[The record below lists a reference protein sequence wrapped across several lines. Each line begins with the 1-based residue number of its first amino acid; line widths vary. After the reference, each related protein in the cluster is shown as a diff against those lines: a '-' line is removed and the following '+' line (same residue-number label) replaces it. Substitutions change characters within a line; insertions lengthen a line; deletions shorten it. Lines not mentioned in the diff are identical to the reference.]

1 MAGEST
7 PEAVTALLARW
18 KDGDKSAFQQVLP
31 AIYAQLRSIAE
42 AYLRAER
49 PGHTLQATAL
59 VHELYL
65 KLLPQREA
73 SFADRQHFLAF
84 AARMMRMILID
95 HARTRGRQR
104 RGGDRSV
111 VPLHDEIPWIDASS
125 SEMLDLDRALTELK
139 ELDPKKVRLVEL
151 YCFLGASPEE
161 TAESLGISR
170 ATFFREWQFVR
181 SWLYH
186 RLRPPKPQTE
196 ENGE

>member
-1 MAGEST
+1 MAGETS

-18 KDGDKSAFQQVLP
+18 NDGDQAAFHQVLP
-31 AIYAQLRSIAE
+31 AVYAQLRSVAD

-65 KLLPQREA
+65 KLLPQRQA

-104 RGGDRSV
+104 RGGDRSA

-125 SEMLDLDRALTELK
+125 SDMLDLDRALTELK
-139 ELDPKKVRLVEL
+139 DLDPRKVRLVEL

-181 SWLYH
+181 SWLH
-186 RLRPPKPQTE
+186 LRLRPPKPQTE
-196 ENGE
+196 GDG